1 MMTHETSLSL
11 LQSGWIY
18 IGLTIAVVIVFV
30 LSRLYGAR
38 VRRKVNKDTV
48 EVSSIFITS
57 IFGFF
62 AILVAFQLSGSTH
75 IYETQRKLTV
85 DEILSITAVMDAGQS
100 LEADDR
106 RDVLN
111 RLTDYVDL
119 RQKLYERPIYPSG
132 LETRGRA
139 QKDAGQRLVRHAYSL
154 LPKYTGDDRIVFNTF
169 LTRVQSMNAIFD
181 QQYASIFMQMPRLLW
196 QALVVLLM
204 IISAICGYKTGIEN
218 GQQFGLTVLFLAVVL
233 GAIIICLNLGNPRV
247 SAMHLDLV
255 DAQFPKLLDHLKSL
269 R

>member
-1 MMTHETSLSL
+1 MMTHETSLLL

-18 IGLTIAVVIVFV
+18 IGLTIAVVIVFI
-30 LSRLYGAR
+30 LSWLYGAH
-38 VRRKVNKDTV
+38 VRRKINKETV

-57 IFGFF
+57 IFSFF

-85 DEILSITAVMDAGQS
+85 DEILSITAVMDATQT
-100 LEADDR
+100 LRADDR
-106 RDVLN
+106 KEFLN
-111 RLTDYVDL
+111 RLIDYVDL
-119 RQKLYERPIYPSG
+119 RQKFYERPIDPSG
-132 LETRGRA
+132 LEARGHA
-139 QKDAGQRLVRHAYSL
+139 QKNAGQALLRQAYSL
-154 LPKYTGDDRIVFNTF
+154 LPKYTGDDRVVFNNF
-169 LTRVQSMNAIFD
+169 LTRVQSMNTIFD

-196 QALVVLLM
+196 QALVALLM
-204 IISAICGYKTGIEN
+204 VIAAICGYKTGIEN

-233 GAIIICLNLGNPRV
+233 AAIIICLNLGNPRV

-255 DAQFPKLLDHLKSL
+255 DAQFPKLLGHLKSL